1 MQEVSGSIPLSST
14 TIQTLASAGVFAFS
28 GLKKSCEAD
37 KNPLIFIHIFPFVKL
52 LINIETFLVWGTCFA
67 QLINITFPCCS
78 DESSRN
84 ILHTIMTLIIKSS
97 ARKFF
102 LALTLSLFSIP
113 FARLLSPGTGI
124 EGNNLYL
131 AWLPLSVILSMLLL
145 FGRHAVIPLILA
157 FALTNIWLLPLP
169 LPQSLVLLVCQL
181 FAPVLA
187 CEVLRWRLGPRWRF
201 GLSNG
206 YMGWRIFWACF
217 FAPLVMK
224 GAMYL
229 AGHFLHFPLSVS
241 GFFVPTSV
249 MYSLVDI
256 QSLISAALIFTLL
269 FYYPLRM
276 ILNPRF
282 ARTFWRRHIR
292 PAFARQQWLF
302 TLNWVIA
309 LAFLLFILCAPF
321 ESKYIAGYLVPVIF
335 ILFFLVINRFSY
347 PLICLLWGI
356 SAFFL
361 VAYNRNFLQGVN
373 TEYALSFVLSVLI
386 SFTICMLHMS
396 QIQGRS
402 NRIKRKLHSQA
413 LQDPLTGLPNLRA
426 FESYLENHPQAS
438 VCCLRMDNLE
448 FLSRHYGMMMRVHCK
463 RMVTQAL
470 QPLLGKEEKLFQL
483 PGSELLLVLHGS
495 ETAARLSYIV
505 DFLNSQTFCWQGD
518 SLDLEFGAAWG
529 VIEGEG
535 EALHHTLG
543 QLSWLSEQACAA
555 RRVLALNNSLATVS
569 DNTTERVLQLSRV
582 KKALAEG
589 GLRLYAQPIVSDSG
603 DRYHEILARMFWEG
617 RVITPDQFIPVIAQ
631 FNLSKR
637 FDLLVVETLFRAM
650 KDLPGERFSVNLMP
664 FTLMQKESA
673 NKIIALFELYGI
685 SPTLVVLEITE
696 QQAFSSSEISMLN
709 IRRLREY
716 GCKIAIDD
724 YGTGY
729 ANYERL
735 KSLEADI
742 VKIDGCFVRDILTDP
757 VDAMIVKSICEL
769 ARVKNLTLVAEF
781 VETEAQRDLLYKM
794 GADYLQGYLMGKPRP
809 IEELRAE

>member
-1 MQEVSGSIPLSST
+1 MM
-14 TIQTLASAGVFAFS
+14 
-28 GLKKSCEAD
+28 LKKNVAA
-37 KNPLIFIHIFPFVKL
+37 KK
-52 LINIETFLVWGTCFA
+52 FL
-67 QLINITFPCCS
+67 
-78 DESSRN
+78 
-84 ILHTIMTLIIKSS
+84 
-97 ARKFF
+97 
-102 LALTLSLFSIP
+102 LALVLSLLFIP

-124 EGNNLYL
+124 DNNNLYL

-145 FGRHAVIPLILA
+145 FGRHAVLPLTLA
-157 FALTNIWLLPLP
+157 FAVTNAWLLPLP
-169 LPQSLVLLVCQL
+169 FPQSLVLLVCQL
-181 FAPVLA
+181 FAPILA
-187 CEVLRWRLGPRWRF
+187 CEILRWRLGPRWRF
-201 GLSNG
+201 GLANNS
-206 YMGWRIFWACF
+206 MGIRIFWACF

-224 GAMYL
+224 GAMYV
-229 AGHFLHFPLSVS
+229 AGHFLHFPVSVS
-241 GFFVPTSV
+241 GFFVPSSV

-256 QSLISAALIFTLL
+256 QSLICAALIFTLL

-282 ARTFWRRHIR
+282 ARTFWLSYIL
-292 PAFARQQWLF
+292 PVFSRQQWLF
-302 TLNWVIA
+302 TVNWLIA
-309 LAFLLFILCAPF
+309 LTVLLITLCAPF
-321 ESKYIAGYLVPVIF
+321 ESDYIAGYLVPVIF

-386 SFTICMLHMS
+386 SFTICMFHMA

-402 NRIKRKLHSQA
+402 NLIKRKWQSQA

-426 FESYLENHPQAS
+426 FESYLEQHPHAS

-463 RMVTQAL
+463 RMITQAL
-470 QPLLGKEEKLFQL
+470 QPQLGKEEKLFQL

-495 ETAARLSYIV
+495 ETAARLSYMV
-505 DFLNSQTFCWQGD
+505 DFLNSQTFNWQGD

-529 VIEGEG
+529 VIDAEG

-589 GLRLYAQPIVSDSG
+589 GLRLYAQPIVSESG
-603 DRYHEILARMFWEG
+603 DRYHEILARMVWDG
-617 RVITPDQFIPVIAQ
+617 KVITPDQFIPVIAQ

-637 FDLLVVETLFRAM
+637 FDMLVVETLFRAM
-650 KDLPGERFSVNLMP
+650 KALPGERFSVNLMP

-673 NKIIALFELYGI
+673 NKIISLFSKYDV
-685 SPTLVVLEITE
+685 SPRLVTIEITE

-709 IRRLREY
+709 IRRLREH
-716 GCKIAIDD
+716 GCLIAIDD

-769 ARVKNLTLVAEF
+769 ARVKNLTLVAEY
-781 VETEAQRDLLYKM
+781 VETEAQRKLLYEM
-794 GADYLQGYLMGKPRP
+794 GVDYLQGYLLGKPRP
-809 IEELRAE
+809 IEELKV